1 MINYQTSQK
10 IKFLGQ
16 CDFFSSSYE
25 PYSWYLSTV
34 STEKSVR
41 SAIEALVSQQIMI
54 FGQNPFR
61 PLQG

>member
-1 MINYQTSQK
+1 MDRNCWLMSMLKYLKILNYQTSQK

-41 SAIEALVSQQIMI
+41 SVI
-54 FGQNPFR
+54 
-61 PLQG
+61 